1 MNSIETARLKEGP
14 NSTIFQLFTWAQLV
28 IQACV
33 SPLFITHICSHTDL
47 PGPMAE
53 GNQAVDQLISF
64 TAVESSQNPSIF
76 QQALQSHSLLH
87 QSANMHTNCSQ
98 P

>member
-1 MNSIETARLKEGP
+1 
-14 NSTIFQLFTWAQLV
+14 LV

-98 P
+98 PWLETSANILLGPAPSAVLSTFGP